1 MRKGWFGWAYVHT
14 VHFEAKW
21 HSDKDKLCTMIGV
34 VGTSFARARA
44 LLFHAWD

>member
-1 MRKGWFGWAYVHT
+1 MRRGGLVGLIL
-14 VHFEAKW
+14 EAKW